1 VLKKTLHLLDITSL
15 FHLMKHEPFCFLS
28 LPCGCLPGT
37 FPGSHGRGGAVDV
50 KASSDPSSVL
60 PFSSSLS
67 SGSIIF
73 RTVIYEGL
81 KSIAF
86 ALLILI
92 GGVFLEQYQPV

>member
-1 VLKKTLHLLDITSL
+1 
-15 FHLMKHEPFCFLS
+15 MKHEPFCLS

-37 FPGSHGRGGAVDV
+37 FPGSRSRGGVVGAVDV
-50 KASSDPSSVL
+50 EASSDSSSAL
-60 PFSSSLS
+60 SFLSSLS

-73 RTVIYEGL
+73 QIVIYEGL

-92 GGVFLEQYQPV
+92 GGVFFEQFEPV